1 MLLAGKESHGEF
13 ILAFPRRLSCQ
24 ACWYFSRY
32 RPPSITISYFTR
44 KKVEHR
50 GAGMFSLDFNI
61 LGVHTTRNERL
72 SLQLNLISF
81 LQYSSTESQKVA
93 VILHFRTKVKY
104 FMWHFRIRL
113 PSIKLVLLEFNTNIY
128 NLILNGIVSRN

>member
-1 MLLAGKESHGEF
+1 
-13 ILAFPRRLSCQ
+13 
-24 ACWYFSRY
+24 
-32 RPPSITISYFTR
+32 
-44 KKVEHR
+44 
-50 GAGMFSLDFNI
+50 MFSLDFNI